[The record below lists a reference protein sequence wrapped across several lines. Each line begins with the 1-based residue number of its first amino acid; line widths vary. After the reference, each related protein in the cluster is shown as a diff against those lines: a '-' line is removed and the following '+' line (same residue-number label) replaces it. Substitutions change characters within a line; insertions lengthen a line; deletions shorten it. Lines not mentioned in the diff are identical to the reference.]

1 MTINEIGLAGLGVMG
16 ENLALNIANKG
27 FSVSV
32 YNRTLEKTRRFAE
45 RLTSGETILPTFSI
59 QEFLNSLEFPRRI
72 LLMVTAGSPVDNIIQ
87 QLSPKLLRGD
97 VLIDA
102 GNSYFQDTE
111 RRLQELEKDGILYLG
126 IGVSGGEEGAF

>member
-32 YNRTLEKTRRFAE
+32 YNRTLEKTRKFSE

-59 QEFLNSLEFPRRI
+59 QEFLNSLELPRRI

-87 QLSPKLLRGD
+87 QLSPKLSRGD

-111 RRLQELEKDGILYLG
+111 RRRLTPCYKNRASPY
-126 IGVSGGEEGAF
+126 